1 MVFDKNCEQ
10 IRKYDFGDIYGPLA
24 YKPPGQDF
32 FTKNSALSLFKPA

>member
-24 YKPPGQDF
+24 YKHAGQDF
-32 FTKNSALSLFKPA
+32 FYKKFGFITF

>member
-24 YKPPGQDF
+24 YKPTGQDF
-32 FTKNSALSLFKPA
+32 FYKKFGFITF